1 MKYAVLI
8 LIAIAVVLSVLA
20 SFVKSDANNGGF
32 ILQGIMWCVAAGCLL
47 AALLLFG
54 IQLWRLLP

>member
-1 MKYAVLI
+1 MKYTALI
-8 LIAIAVVLSVLA
+8 LIGIAVVLSVSA

-32 ILQGIMWCVAAGCLL
+32 ILQGILWCVAMGCLL

-54 IQLWRLLP
+54 IGLWRLLP